1 MTNLFK
7 LIAFSCCLALP
18 LIGSGCSHS
27 QVATEPYPIW
37 GESIFLPVENGESRR
52 HMQIRELSQSADDI
66 QACILIVH
74 GMNEHTGRYAEIA
87 RHFAQSHL
95 VAGIDMTAHGLSNPV
110 YLDAHES
117 LKAGA
122 DEFDVGSA
130 FLEQAQLRNLDAMRA
145 DLHLAIRHLRQR
157 CDKSAGDDKPLVIL
171 SHSLGSLVSASYL
184 LEAKLQDTVDGII
197 FTGPA
202 FAVTEV
208 PGWRGWFQNP
218 LIRFTYHTQEHFLHP
233 HDEAFPLMLFNQFT
247 ALLTVPL
254 QNSIIEFLSLPG
266 MRNIFSPS
274 NPDWVAA
281 YLSDWEVERL
291 RHKHDRYIMHRSILR
306 YVQGVQKEIIRFRRN
321 MADFDTPYLL
331 IYSEYD
337 PITAAWGN
345 IDFAAVTLEKHP
357 LNEVMP
363 LIGKSHHEQLFSEP
377 RLRREVLDKIDRWLE
392 SLIAEHKQPN
402 EY

>member
-1 MTNLFK
+1 MTNLFN

-18 LIGSGCSHS
+18 LFGNGCSHS
-27 QVATEPYPIW
+27 QIATEPYPIW
-37 GESIFLPVENGESRR
+37 GESIFLPKENGESPR
-52 HMQIRELSQSADDI
+52 HMQIQQPSQSADDI
-66 QACILIVH
+66 QSCILIVH

-87 RHFAQSHL
+87 RHFSQSHL

-110 YLDAHES
+110 YLEAHES

-157 CDKSAGDDKPLVIL
+157 CDESAGADKPLVIL
-171 SHSLGSLVSASYL
+171 SHSLGSLVSASYFL
-184 LEAKLQDTVDGII
+184 KEKQKDTVKGII

-233 HDEAFPLMLFNQFT
+233 HDEAFPLMLMNQFT

-254 QNSIIEFLSLPG
+254 QNGIIEFLSLPG

-274 NPDWVAA
+274 SPDWVAD
-281 YLSDWEVERL
+281 YLSDWDVERL

-306 YVQGVQKEIIRFRRN
+306 YVQGVQKEIILFRRN
-321 MADFDTPYLL
+321 MADFDMPYLL
-331 IYSEYD
+331 IYSEFD

-357 LNEVMP
+357 LNEIMP

-377 RLRREVLDKIDRWLE
+377 RLRREVLDKIDQWLE
-392 SLIAEHKQPN
+392 SLITKHRPPN
-402 EY
+402 EH

>member
-1 MTNLFK
+1 MTNFFK
-7 LIAFSCCLALP
+7 LIAFPYRLILP
-18 LIGSGCSHS
+18 LIVSGCSHS
-27 QVATEPYPIW
+27 QIATEPYPIW
-37 GESIFLPVENGESRR
+37 GESIFLTTENGEFRR
-52 HMQIRELSQSADDI
+52 HMQIRQPEQSSNI
-66 QACILIVH
+66 EACILIVH
-74 GMNEHTGRYAEIA
+74 GMNEHTGRYTEIA
-87 RHFAQSHL
+87 RHFAGRYL
-95 VAGIDMTAHGLSNPV
+95 VAGIDMTAHGLSNAV
-110 YLDAHES
+110 YLEAHQS

-130 FLEQAQLRNLDAMRA
+130 FLQQAQLRNLDAMRA
-145 DLHLAIRHLRQR
+145 DLDLAVKQLRQR
-157 CDKSAGDDKPLVIL
+157 CDESAGTAKPLVIL

-233 HDEAFPLMLFNQFT
+233 HDEAFPLMLFNQFI

-254 QNSIIEFLSLPG
+254 QNFIIEFLSLPG
-266 MRNIFSPS
+266 LRNLFSPGS
-274 NPDWVAA
+274 PDWVAA

-291 RHKHDRYIMHRSILR
+291 RHKHDPYIMHRSILR

-331 IYSEYD
+331 IYSEFD

-377 RLRREVLDKIDRWLE
+377 GLRRKVLNKIDLWLE
-392 SLIAEHKQPN
+392 SLIAKRKQPN